1 MLTRLLKARLPEG
14 TQYLVDLVIDPGT
27 FAGLQETSP
36 EFRELVRLG
45 DLST

>member
-14 TQYLVDLVIDPGT
+14 TQYLVDRVVDPGR